1 MFPHSPTSAVPPDK
15 LVQQLIVQAL
25 QAFYSNDHE
34 TGVYFLQQIRTNL
47 PRYMYQL
54 NPQMRNLAKEVV
66 KLLQDGSLVP
76 DRSSE
81 TAAESA
87 METHPGLSGE
97 STEYATPAETVNQE
111 MQQQIQQ
118 QAQQKSNLV
127 GAPDLTETELKGQ
140 VVDTSQDVVFEPQTE
155 SVGTPAE
162 EILTPHPETPPRH
175 PETPITEPPY
185 DETEAPRGS
194 LPSDFI
200 TELSSAV
207 STVRDKKK
215 KKKKDEKL
223 VGSMNELE
231 DFDF

>member
-1 MFPHSPTSAVPPDK
+1 MFPHSPQSAVPPDK
-15 LVQQLIVQAL
+15 LVQQMIVQAL
-25 QAFYSNDHE
+25 QAFYINDHE
-34 TGVYFLQQIRTNL
+34 TGVYFLQQIRANL

-81 TAAESA
+81 SAEASA
-87 METHPGLSGE
+87 MDTHPGLSGE
-97 STEYATPAETVNQE
+97 SNEYKAPAETVNQE

-118 QAQQKSNLV
+118 QSDLV
-127 GAPDLTETELKGQ
+127 GAPELTETDLEGQ
-140 VVDTSQDVVFEPQTE
+140 EVDTSQDIVFEPKTE

-162 EILTPHPETPPRH
+162 EIFAHHPETPPQH
-175 PETPITEPPY
+175 PETPITESPY
-185 DETEAPRGS
+185 EETEAPRGS

-200 TELSSAV
+200 SELSTAV
-207 STVRDKKK
+207 STVRDKNKK

>member
-1 MFPHSPTSAVPPDK
+1 MFPHSPQSAVPPDK

-25 QAFYSNDHE
+25 QAFYINDHE
-34 TGVYFLQQIRTNL
+34 TGVYFLQQIRANL

-81 TAAESA
+81 SAEDSA
-87 METHPGLSGE
+87 MDTHPGLSGE
-97 STEYATPAETVNQE
+97 SNEYMAPAETVNQE

-118 QAQQKSNLV
+118 QSDLV
-127 GAPDLTETELKGQ
+127 GAPELTETDLEGQ
-140 VVDTSQDVVFEPQTE
+140 EVDTSEDIVFEPKTE

-162 EILTPHPETPPRH
+162 EIFAHH

-185 DETEAPRGS
+185 EETEAPRGS

-200 TELSSAV
+200 SELSTAV
-207 STVRDKKK
+207 STVRDKKKK

>member
-25 QAFYSNDHE
+25 QAFYINDHE

-54 NPQMRNLAKEVV
+54 NPQMRSLAKEVV

-81 TAAESA
+81 SAAESA

-97 STEYATPAETVNQE
+97 STEYVAPAETVNQE

-118 QAQQKSNLV
+118 QAQQKANLAS
-127 GAPDLTETELKGQ
+127 APDLTETELEGQ
-140 VVDTSQDVVFEPQTE
+140 VVDTSQDVAFEPQTE

-162 EILTPHPETPPRH
+162 EIPEQRPETPPQH
-175 PETPITEPPY
+175 PGAPITEPPY
-185 DETEAPRGS
+185 EETEAPRGT

-207 STVRDKKK
+207 GSVRDKKK
-215 KKKKDEKL
+215 KKKGEKL
-223 VGSMNELE
+223 VGSMDELE